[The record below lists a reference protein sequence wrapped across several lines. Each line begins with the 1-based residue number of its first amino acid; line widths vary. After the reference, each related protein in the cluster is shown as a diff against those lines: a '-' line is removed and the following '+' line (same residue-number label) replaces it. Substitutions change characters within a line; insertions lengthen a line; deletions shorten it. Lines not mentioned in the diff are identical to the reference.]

1 MRSNLF
7 GENLETQQSQDVFTL
22 QNSKMLKV
30 NLNGDVMARKGSMV
44 AYQGQVEFDHG
55 GSGGLGRM
63 LKKAITG
70 EGLPLMKVQ
79 GRGDVFLASNADE
92 VHLLH
97 LDNDALTVNGTNILA
112 FESTIAWDIH
122 YVRGA
127 GMMSGGAF
135 NTLLQGTG
143 WVAITCHGTPV
154 VLQTDAPT
162 FVDADA
168 AVAWSANLQTR
179 VHATVKLGAL
189 FGRSSGESIQMAFS
203 GQGFVVVQASEGQTV
218 PPHNHGNQGGGGNSG
233 GGMLGNLFD

>member
-7 GENLETQQSQDVFTL
+7 GENLETQRSQDVFTL
-22 QNSKMLKV
+22 QNSKLLKV
-30 NLNGDVMARKGSMV
+30 NLNGEIMARKGSMV
-44 AYQGQVEFDHG
+44 AYQGKIDFDHG

-70 EGLPLMKVQ
+70 EGLPLMKAY
-79 GRGDVFLASNADE
+79 GRGDLFLASNADE

-97 LDNDALTVNGTNILA
+97 LDDDALTVNGTNILA
-112 FESTIAWDIH
+112 FEPSIQWDIH

-179 VHATVKLGAL
+179 VHASVKLGAF
-189 FGRSSGESIQMAFS
+189 FGRSSGESIQMAFA
-203 GQGFVVVQASEGQTV
+203 GQGFVIVQASEGQAV
-218 PPHNHGNQGGGGNSG
+218 PPHNHGNQGSGNS

>member
-7 GENLETQQSQDVFTL
+7 GENLETQQAQERFTL

-30 NLNGDVMARKGSMV
+30 NLDGEVMARKGSMV
-44 AYQGQVEFDHG
+44 AYQGRVDFDHG

-63 LKKAITG
+63 LKKALTG

-97 LDNDALTVNGTNILA
+97 LDGDALTVNGTNILA
-112 FESTIAWDIH
+112 FEPSIQWDIH
-122 YVRGA
+122 QVRGA
-127 GMMSGGAF
+127 GVMSGGAF

-168 AVAWSANLQTR
+168 AVAWSASLQTR

-189 FGRSSGESIQMAFS
+189 FGRSSGESIQMAFE
-203 GQGFVVVQASEGQTV
+203 GQGFVIVQASEGQTV
-218 PPHNHGNQGGGGNSG
+218 PQHNHGQGQSSGG
-233 GGMLGNLFD
+233 GGMLGNMFD